1 MIYFFS
7 KFIFSFNI
15 AKMART
21 SILVSDLVNATK
33 LGQVVKKV
41 SSKGFATWDIA
52 WEKEVGPLIKQE
64 NGRIY
69 FIIVDGAIK
78 KIGCS
83 ECKGGMKT
91 TFAFY
96 KGGLGGSPSL
106 RTFGIHHL
114 IFDELKAEKKVEL
127 YGMWNN
133 PIKVEVKGLFGEEEQ
148 EIYPAIR
155 SMEEKCRLEYKEVY
169 GKYPDWNFQEN
180 AEQWPTH
187 IQELYK
193 IQVQQRGVKFQKMEA
208 EKEDKFVTD
217 VDEYILATEVF

>member
-1 MIYFFS
+1 MS
-7 KFIFSFNI
+7 LTRK
-15 AKMART
+15 
-21 SILVSDLVNATK
+21 SILASELVNATK
-33 LGQVVKKV
+33 IGEFIKKV
-41 SSKGFATWDIA
+41 GDKGLSTWDIN
-52 WEKEVGPLIKQE
+52 WLPGVIELIKQE

-69 FIIVDGAIK
+69 FIVVDNVIK

-114 IFDELKAEKKVEL
+114 IFDELKADRNVEL
-127 YGMWNN
+127 YGMWNKSIN
-133 PIKVEVKGLFGEEEQ
+133 VKVQGLFGEEEQ

-155 SMEEKCRLEYKEVY
+155 SMEDKCRLEYKQVY

-187 IQELYK
+187 IQDLYK
-193 IQVQQRGVKFQKMEA
+193 IQVQQRGKK
-208 EKEDKFVTD
+208 KNEDNQNETLETQLQEF
-217 VDEYILATEVF
+217 ILSSEVI